1 MNKRGAILIDKIEP
15 LNGPKA
21 GGTIVNV
28 TGQNFLNPSKFNTAI
43 LCRFGSVKIIA
54 SLVNTELIQC
64 KAPGL
69 SKSGPVEF
77 SLEI

>member
-1 MNKRGAILIDKIEP
+1 MNKKGPILIERIDPI
-15 LNGPKA
+15 NGPKA

-28 TGQNFLNPSKFNTAI
+28 TGQNFLGPSKFNTAI
-43 LCRFGSVKIIA
+43 LCRFGSTKVIA
-54 SLVNTELIQC
+54 SLVNNTLILC
-64 KAPGL
+64 KAPSF